1 MRRFT
6 SVLAIA
12 LIHAFA
18 TIASADLIVDNGPA
32 TSTSFRIGG
41 ANSQV
46 EAVVWVQN
54 EYAINASITAL
65 IGSIDG
71 NSRTVDAY
79 LLEDLQTNLIATN
92 AGVTVGNFAGPADFT
107 PVTLFS
113 GLSLDKSHAYGLVLF
128 NTDTSGDV
136 NVRWSVGG
144 STTNGAGTY
153 LSASFSN
160 NPNSNVTNP
169 YLSNFSN
176 STFPLGFSV
185 NGTVVPEP
193 STLALSLCSLAL
205 LGVGR
210 RFRRKA

>member
-12 LIHAFA
+12 LIHALA
-18 TIASADLIVDNGPA
+18 TISSADLIVDNGPA

-79 LLEDLQTNLIATN
+79 LVEDVPTNVIATN
-92 AGVTVGNFAGPADFT
+92 AGVTVGNFASAADFT
-107 PVTLFS
+107 PVSLFS
-113 GLSLDKSHAYGLVLF
+113 GLSLDAGHNYGLVLF
-128 NTDTSGDV
+128 NTDTTGNV

-144 STTNGAGTY
+144 GTTNGAGTFA
-153 LSASFSN
+153 SASFSN
-160 NPNSNVTNP
+160 SPNTDVTNP
-169 YLSNFSN
+169 YLSSFTN
-176 STFPLGFSV
+176 SASPLGFSV

>member
-1 MRRFT
+1 MRHFT

-18 TIASADLIVDNGPA
+18 TMSFAALIVENGPA

-46 EAVVWVQN
+46 EAVVWLQN
-54 EYAINASITAL
+54 QSAINASITAL

-79 LLEDLQTNLIATN
+79 LLEDTATNLINTSL
-92 AGVTVGNFAGPADFT
+92 GVAVGNFSSAADFT

-113 GLSLDKSHAYGLVLF
+113 GLTLDAGHAYGLVLF
-128 NTDTSGDV
+128 DTDTTGDV

-144 STTNGAGTY
+144 STTNGAGTFV
-153 LSASFSN
+153 SASFSN
-160 NPNSNVTNP
+160 NPNSNVTHP
-169 YLSNFSN
+169 YLSSFSN
-176 STFPLGFSV
+176 STSPLGFSV

-205 LGVGR
+205 FGVSR

>member
-6 SVLAIA
+6 SVLALA
-12 LIHAFA
+12 LIHGLA
-18 TIASADLIVDNGPA
+18 TISSADLIVDNGPA

-41 ANSQV
+41 PNSQV

-54 EYAINASITAL
+54 TNAINASITAL

-71 NSRTVDAY
+71 SAETVNAY
-79 LLEDLQTNLIATN
+79 LLEDVQTNVIATN
-92 AGVTVGNFAGPADFT
+92 AGVTVGNFASAADFT
-107 PVTLFS
+107 PVSLFS
-113 GLSLDKSHAYGLVLF
+113 GLSLDGGHAYAIVLF
-128 NTDTSGDV
+128 NTDTTGDV

-144 STTNGAGTY
+144 GTTNGAGTFAG
-153 LSASFSN
+153 ASFSN
-160 NPNSNVTNP
+160 SPNTNVTNP
-169 YLSNFSN
+169 YLSSFTPSA
-176 STFPLGFSV
+176 SPLGFSV

-210 RFRRKA
+210 RFRLNA